1 MSKVK
6 KLVLQG
12 QVNAVEF
19 FGVSLENLT
28 DVKIDFL
35 DELRSLVDGNNFHH
49 GFGHQ
54 RRVRVLYKGRAIEVT
69 NFFDQWDA
77 YINNFLETSARLMHS
92 LHTFTIK
99 GGATNRIQSCLAL
112 LCDFSELR

>member
-1 MSKVK
+1 MQTLELLTDGDIMVWSDRRFTRMSKVK

-69 NFFDQWDA
+69 NF
-77 YINNFLETSARLMHS
+77 L
-92 LHTFTIK
+92 
-99 GGATNRIQSCLAL
+99 
-112 LCDFSELR
+112 

>member
-1 MSKVK
+1 MAADQESKVQTLELLTDGDIMVWSDRRFTRMSKVK

-69 NFFDQWDA
+69 NF
-77 YINNFLETSARLMHS
+77 L
-92 LHTFTIK
+92 
-99 GGATNRIQSCLAL
+99 
-112 LCDFSELR
+112 